1 MFRKM
6 IRLLCMI
13 ICCLSLIGCTSDK
26 THQDEKLIDMVKEK
40 EINEYLFFTYQI
52 PFSEYEESMKK
63 LYYKNYSL
71 DYIKNSTR
79 PVISYE
85 DRKLILKDII
95 NYTEED
101 LKELRQDVKKSLE
114 ENIRD
119 GKIISAELAGT
130 RGPLEISKVYY
141 DDTFKNK
148 VVFVKNE
155 LKYSDPNLDI
165 KFYRRHIFREE
176 DGEWKLWEVRE
187 DFHYGDKMPVPK
199 AVELFSN
206 YNGVEVE
213 YPYTIDLN
221 EYNKEWF

>member
-1 MFRKM
+1 MFRRI

-13 ICCLSLIGCTSDK
+13 ICCLSLIGCTTDK
-26 THQDEKLIDMVKEK
+26 APEDEKLIDMVKEK

-63 LYYKNYSL
+63 LFYKNYSL
-71 DYIKNSTR
+71 DYIKNSTQ
-79 PVISYE
+79 PVICYE
-85 DRKLILKDII
+85 DRKLVLKDMI

-101 LKELRQDVKKSLE
+101 LKELRQDVKKHLE
-114 ENIRD
+114 EDIKAGRV
-119 GKIISAELAGT
+119 IPAELAGT
-130 RGPLEISKVYY
+130 YGPLEISKVYY
-141 DDTFKNK
+141 DDTFKHK

-155 LKYSDPNLDI
+155 LKYSDPNLNV
-165 KFYRRHIFREE
+165 KFYRRHIFRQE

-187 DFHYGDKMPVPK
+187 DFHYGNKMPVPK
-199 AVELFSN
+199 AVELFKN

-213 YPYTIDLN
+213 YPYTIDLT

>member
-6 IRLLCMI
+6 IRLLCML
-13 ICCLSLIGCTSDK
+13 ICCLSLFGCTSDK

-52 PFSEYEESMKK
+52 PFSEYEQSMKK
-63 LYYKNYSL
+63 LFYKNYSL

-85 DRKLILKDII
+85 DRGLVLKDII
-95 NYTEED
+95 NYTEEG
-101 LKELRQDVKKSLE
+101 LKKLRQDVKKEHGRILF
-114 ENIRD
+114 
-119 GKIISAELAGT
+119 AEYAGT
-130 RGPLEISKVYY
+130 RAPLEISKVYY
-141 DDTFKNK
+141 NDTFKQK

-155 LKYSDPNLDI
+155 LKYDDLNI
-165 KFYRRHIFREE
+165 KYYRHHIFREE

-187 DFHYGDKMPVPK
+187 YFHYGEKMPVPK
-199 AVELFSN
+199 AVELFKN

-213 YPYTIDLN
+213 YPYTLDLN